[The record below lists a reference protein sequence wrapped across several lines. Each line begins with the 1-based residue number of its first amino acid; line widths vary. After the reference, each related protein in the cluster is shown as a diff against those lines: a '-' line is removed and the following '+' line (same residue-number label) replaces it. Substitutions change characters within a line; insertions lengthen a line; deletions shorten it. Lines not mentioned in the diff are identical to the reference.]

1 MSGPQPLLGPSGER
15 DVLKGTLFGDH
26 RTTRAPTIAATR
38 TAATTSDRRLTRRL
52 AGRPRDAYV
61 VTGVNYDRRIERG
74 KDRPR
79 LPFGPPSPS
88 LDDARRPRFRWNS
101 PDARRFRGAQ
111 RGEESSM
118 CRWLAYSG
126 NPVS

>member
-38 TAATTSDRRLTRRL
+38 TAATTIDRRLTRRL

-61 VTGVNYDRRIERG
+61 VTGLNYDRRIDGG
-74 KDRPR
+74 KDRLR
-79 LPFGPPSPS
+79 LPFAATVTQSGRCSARALS
-88 LDDARRPRFRWNS
+88 LEFARCSSLPRR
-101 PDARRFRGAQ
+101 
-111 RGEESSM
+111 
-118 CRWLAYSG
+118 
-126 NPVS
+126 